1 VTLDGLVKVTNRGMI
16 TIPANLRKKYGLKDG
31 DRVIVIEDEG
41 MLRIV
46 PVESIESLQ
55 NRALT
60 TKEMMEI
67 LKRSREEELELEDK

>member
-1 VTLDGLVKVTNRGMI
+1 MTLDGIVKVTNRGMI
-16 TIPANLRKKYGLKDG
+16 TIPANLRKKFGLKDG
-31 DRVIVIEDEG
+31 DQVIVIEDEG

-55 NRALT
+55 NRSLT

-67 LKRSREEELELEDK
+67 LKRSREEELELEEK

>member
-1 VTLDGLVKVTNRGMI
+1 MTLDGLVKVTNRGMI

-31 DRVIVIEDEG
+31 DQVIVIEDEG
-41 MLRIV
+41 MLRII

-60 TKEMMEI
+60 TKEMVDI
-67 LKRSREEELELEDK
+67 LKGSREEELELEDK